1 MKKAQQKKIR
11 QSFKRG
17 AGLIPIRH
25 YAEFRQELMTAW
37 GIVGTTTWYQRLR
50 GERVLS
56 PCEIEVAERIFAK
69 YGVNKDQVWGKE
81 DEPGRAS
88 IED

>member
-1 MKKAQQKKIR
+1 MKRPRKKLIC

-69 YGVNKDQVWGKE
+69 YGVTKDQVWGKDNGPE
-81 DEPGRAS
+81 RAS
-88 IED
+88 VED